1 MNFWKFQHDST
12 SNSLLIWDFVEVD
25 SFFDLRWFA
34 QKVELWFGRGGLG
47 SAAQPLIGRLC
58 CLLDGAITQC
68 HTIWSC
74 RSIAGCPTISNC
86 SLTWMDPCCMLYAIH
101 IILQVARLT
110 VWSSSSFATGVV
122 KPTINHIPFC
132 NTRWVLPHC
141 HFHWKVSMFC
151 MGSLESMADLRRGEL
166 AAQRIWGQTIRGS
179 RVERAQKKDISK
191 KFREN
196 TSKIMK
202 WNYHYILESDYPLFG
217 CPPCFSF

>member
-1 MNFWKFQHDST
+1 MNFWTFHHDSM

-25 SFFDLRWFA
+25 SFFDLRWFV
-34 QKVELWFGRGGLG
+34 QKVEPWFGRGGLG
-47 SAAQPLIGRLC
+47 CEDSTRVFSSFSTWRVDMSCPK
-58 CLLDGAITQC
+58 DGNNDRYNIFDICMCIYIYA
-68 HTIWSC
+68 
-74 RSIAGCPTISNC
+74 
-86 SLTWMDPCCMLYAIH
+86 CCMLYARH
-101 IILQVARLT
+101 IILSLASSP
-110 VWSSSSFATGVV
+110 VWFSSSFATGVV
-122 KPTINHIPFC
+122 KPTINHVPFC

-141 HFHWKVSMFC
+141 HFYWKVSMFC

-179 RVERAQKKDISK
+179 RVERAKKKDISK

>member
-1 MNFWKFQHDST
+1 MIPCRTRCWFGISSKSTPFST
-12 SNSLLIWDFVEVD
+12 SGGSSKKW
-25 SFFDLRWFA
+25 SRDLAVVVLDVRTAHVFSRH
-34 QKVELWFGRGGLG
+34 FPRGVWTWVV
-47 SAAQPLIGRLC
+47 QRMEIMT
-58 CLLDGAITQC
+58 D
-68 HTIWSC
+68 TIY
-74 RSIAGCPTISNC
+74 SIYVCVYIYIYA
-86 SLTWMDPCCMLYAIH
+86 CCMLYARH
-101 IILQVARLT
+101 IILSLASSP
-110 VWSSSSFATGVV
+110 VWFSSSFATGVV

-141 HFHWKVSMFC
+141 HFYWKVSMFC

-179 RVERAQKKDISK
+179 RVERAKKKDISK